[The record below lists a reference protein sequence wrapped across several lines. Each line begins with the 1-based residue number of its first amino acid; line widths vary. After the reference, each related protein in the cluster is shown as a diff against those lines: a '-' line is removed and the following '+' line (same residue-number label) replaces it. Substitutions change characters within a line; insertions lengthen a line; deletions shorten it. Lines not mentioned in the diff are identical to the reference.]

1 MRRIECHLGSCRSTS
16 FAVIRHPDAWRPLPS
31 WIPNQARPN
40 WTFWLP
46 VEDPLIKDLSTLILT
61 NSVSFSHH
69 VFLMQSR
76 GFWNLH
82 GTQSPSSPGKLP
94 KQYSKEIHKYC
105 DDSLSWLSVQSKFL
119 DACDLEKS
127 NRVWARILDG
137 LYTCQAAVFHP

>member
-1 MRRIECHLGSCRSTS
+1 
-16 FAVIRHPDAWRPLPS
+16 
-31 WIPNQARPN
+31 
-40 WTFWLP
+40 
-46 VEDPLIKDLSTLILT
+46 
-61 NSVSFSHH
+61 
-69 VFLMQSR
+69 MQSR

-82 GTQSPSSPGKLP
+82 GTQSPSSPGKHP
-94 KQYSKEIHKYC
+94 KQYSKEFHKYS